1 MTATTAAPAS
11 SRHPWMGAAAAWTLL
26 VAVLLVWI
34 GRTPTGT
41 LREQLKWL
49 QFWSL
54 ECGLALCVA
63 FAAAIYRGMLR
74 HVRRNDAVRLCALA
88 AVAAGLTILVAPRTN
103 RIFYDEQIYQGVGQ
117 NLADLRLAQMCND
130 GNVEYGRLQCFSG
143 EYNKQPYAYP
153 HLLSI
158 GYRLFGVRPGT
169 AFVINNLVMALS
181 VAAVYLLALWLFAD
195 SFAALGA
202 ALLLMLMPQQVL
214 WSATAAVEPSSALA
228 CTIA

>member
-117 NLADLRLAQMCND
+117 NLADLRLAQVCND
-130 GNVEYGRLQCFSG
+130 GSVEYGRLHCFSG

-153 HLLSI
+153 HLLSVA
-158 GYRLFGVRPGT
+158 YRLLGVRSGT
-169 AFVINNLVMALS
+169 AFAVNAVAMAVSVCGLYVLVC
-181 VAAVYLLALWLFAD
+181 LLFGD
-195 SFAALGA
+195 R
-202 ALLLMLMPQQVL
+202 
-214 WSATAAVEPSSALA
+214 
-228 CTIA
+228 